1 MATER
6 QIAANRAN
14 AQKSTGPRTAR
25 GKAAVR
31 LNSVT
36 HGLTAQS
43 ILTYGEEGELAELQ
57 AVRAALEAEWQPQT
71 ITETLLL
78 DEASACWWRLRR
90 GRAAEDFCCAAAVK
104 YLDGNIDEYTLIND
118 NRRRGHVPT
127 KIEILG
133 VAFRDRHTA
142 QQMTRISLYAG
153 RNFRQLYRC
162 FQQIIQLRKSGPI
175 ETAVEPIDEPIP
187 QPQPEEQPEPPLKT
201 VADLQAALSYVEFR
215 QPRQPQSPAP
225 APEPELEP
233 EFTEVDY
240 DTGLDYETGL
250 EPEPGAGP
258 EPPIPSPEKIGVDL
272 RSSAAEKTADPP
284 AQPMPPGVAATSEP
298 EISNRCPENDWDSQ
312 ADPLPA

>member
-43 ILTYGEEGELAELQ
+43 ILTYGEESELAQLQ
-57 AVRAALEAEWQPQT
+57 AVRAALEDEWQPQT

-142 QQMTRISLYAG
+142 QQMTRISLYSG
-153 RNFRQLYRC
+153 RNFRQMYRC
-162 FQQIIQLRKSGPI
+162 FQQIIELRKSSPI
-175 ETAVEPIDEPIP
+175 EPVEPAADHPAEPIP
-187 QPQPEEQPEPPLKT
+187 QPQPEPQPEPPLKT
-201 VADLQAALSYVEFR
+201 VADLQAALSYVNYPR
-215 QPRQPQSPAP
+215 PRQPQSPTP
-225 APEPELEP
+225 
-233 EFTEVDY
+233 D
-240 DTGLDYETGL
+240 
-250 EPEPGAGP
+250 
-258 EPPIPSPEKIGVDL
+258 PSPNPNSPKSTTKPTSNPNPTSNPTPTPS
-272 RSSAAEKTADPP
+272 RHSRRPSHRKTP
-284 AQPMPPGVAATSEP
+284 
-298 EISNRCPENDWDSQ
+298 
-312 ADPLPA
+312 

>member
-57 AVRAALEAEWQPQT
+57 AVRAALEDEWQPQT

-104 YLDGNIDEYTLIND
+104 YLDGNIDEYSLIND

-142 QQMTRISLYAG
+142 QQMTRISLYSG

-162 FQQIIQLRKSGPI
+162 FQQIIQLRKSSPI
-175 ETAVEPIDEPIP
+175 EPVEPIDEPIP
-187 QPQPEEQPEPPLKT
+187 QPQPEPLPQPPLKT
-201 VADLQAALSYVEFR
+201 VADLQAALAYSYVKYP
-215 QPRQPQSPAP
+215 QP
-225 APEPELEP
+225 PEPRSPEPVPEPEP
-233 EFTEVDY
+233 EFT
-240 DTGLDYETGL
+240 
-250 EPEPGAGP
+250 
-258 EPPIPSPEKIGVDL
+258 
-272 RSSAAEKTADPP
+272 
-284 AQPMPPGVAATSEP
+284 
-298 EISNRCPENDWDSQ
+298 
-312 ADPLPA
+312 